1 MPPPTEGI
9 NPRYITSGPHGMVST
24 IVEGIADTQASAAAS
39 AGLKRNA
46 AELLAGSDPED
57 QTLADIQPI
66 KRMKIHGSSE
76 SSAIL
81 PHPSTTN
88 MHIELLE
95 SIDKISSHVLH
106 LTPDNVQ
113 VIFLGRLSS
122 FQTIMRLRGTYF
134 THDAVLQALTT
145 KLCNIAL
152 NLNIQHLEWPFAAKE
167 EEEILAAIAHIET
180 LLNSGQPPA
189 STPVVGEDVDEAGSH
204 YVRLNTTGHR
214 SSMQINA
221 QGVHLG
227 TVTGPAFSNNTIN
240 QADPAVRQKVE
251 NLMKHVIDAE
261 TTKKHQEF
269 LEWISKLDFQATQ
282 KETFAKHAAGTGDW
296 FLKQQKFMDWKDGKT
311 KFLWCPGIHEWSV
324 ILQPH
329 QSITYA
335 FSWCWQDNPL
345 FHSSIIVE
353 HLRSAILQPKIA
365 VICIYCD
372 YRQQE
377 AQTPIQL
384 LGSVL
389 KQLAQQ
395 HPVLSD
401 HLLALH
407 KKYPSQGDHPSIDE
421 LFKALQAEV
430 LLYSQVYIVV
440 DALDESSESNQA
452 REIFFSAH
460 PQGLW
465 SLSDHIQL
473 LVTSRD
479 VLSIS
484 QEFKNIARIP
494 IEAHGEDLETYI
506 RGRITTDKKLKK
518 LVKEDVNLTTEII
531 EQVSLKAAGM
541 FLQARLHLDALASQL
556 NRKGLHKALA
566 LLPDR
571 IMDSYDEAMARI
583 KAQGKDQYE
592 LAHQIFYWLAYA
604 KSPLSIK
611 ELQHAVAVSEDMT
624 EMDLD
629 AIVDEQRSYRSHG
642 YDRIVQLVHYTTQE
656 YFQQKQKLVFPGIH
670 TLMAITCLTYL
681 SFNAFDSTHIRLGIW
696 KQYPLYKYASMH
708 WGTHAKVDEAATKH
722 YIFNF
727 LEKKNNVV
735 HAAHRGDWPTGQTV
749 HILAWLGLGHIL
761 ELLLSQ
767 DVTHVMDID
776 RRGCTPLICAAEKGH
791 IDIVKLL
798 LEKNADSNI
807 CDKDQHTPLSYAAP
821 WGHIDIVKLLLE
833 KNADP
838 NICDKDQRTPL
849 SYAAEKGHIDIVK
862 LLLEKNADP
871 NICDEEQRMPLSH
884 AAQQD
889 HIAIVKLL
897 LEKNVDPNICDKN
910 QRTPLSYAAQ
920 QDHIDIVKLLLEK
933 NVDPNICDKNQHT
946 PLSYAAQQD
955 HIDIVKLLLE
965 KNADPNICDKN
976 QRTPLSYAAQ
986 QDHIDIDSLLLEKN
1000 ADPNICDEEQRT
1012 PLSYAAEWGHI
1023 DIVKLLL
1030 AKNADSNICNKD
1042 QCTPL
1047 SYAAWWGHIDIVKL
1061 LLEKNAD
1068 SNICNKDQ
1076 CTPLLYA
1083 ARWGHIDIVKLLL
1096 EKNADPNI
1104 CDEEQRTP
1112 LSYAAER
1119 GHIDIVKL
1127 LLEKNAD
1134 PNICNEEQCTPL
1146 SYAAGQGHIVI
1157 VKLLLEKNADPNIC
1171 NEEQC
1176 TPLSYAAEQGHIVI
1190 VQLLLEKHADPNI
1203 CNEEQCTP
1211 LSYAAQQG
1219 HIDIVKLLLK
1229 NNVNPNICDKEQR
1242 TPLSYA
1248 AQWGHIDIVKLLL
1261 EKNVDPNICN
1271 KNQRTP
1277 LSYAAQ
1283 LDHID
1288 IVKLLLE
1295 KNADPNICNEEQCTP
1310 LSYAAQQG
1318 HIDIVELL
1326 LEKNVDPNICD
1337 QWDRGQPFWWQR

>member
-9 NPRYITSGPHGMVST
+9 NPRYIASGPH
-24 IVEGIADTQASAAAS
+24 AAS

-66 KRMKIHGSSE
+66 KKMKIHGSSE

-81 PHPSTTN
+81 PHLSTTN
-88 MHIELLE
+88 IHIELLE
-95 SIDKISSHVLH
+95 SLNKISSHVPQMTLDD
-106 LTPDNVQ
+106 TQ
-113 VIFLGRLSS
+113 VIFLGRLTS
-122 FQTIMRLRGTYF
+122 FQTITRLIGTRF
-134 THDAVLQALTT
+134 SHDAVFQRLSA
-145 KLCNIAL
+145 KLCSIAT
-152 NLNIQHLEWPFAAKE
+152 NLGIGQLGWPFSLE
-167 EEEILAAIAHIET
+167 DEQEIKSVIIYIES
-180 LLNSGQPPA
+180 LLGSAQQEPPITQSIPA
-189 STPVVGEDVDEAGSH
+189 TTEDVDQAGPHHAKLS
-204 YVRLNTTGHR
+204 TTADG
-214 SSMQINA
+214 SSMNIIA
-221 QGVHLG
+221 QDVHLG
-227 TVTGPAFSNNTIN
+227 SVGGPAFSYNTIHVG
-240 QADPAVRQKVE
+240 DPAMGQKMDS
-251 NLMKHVIDAE
+251 LTKHVIDAE
-261 TTKKHQEF
+261 TIRKHKEF
-269 LEWISKLDFQATQ
+269 LNWISKLDFQAIQ
-282 KETFAKHAAGTGDW
+282 KETFEKHATGTGDW
-296 FLKQQKFMDWKDGKT
+296 FLKQQKFVDWKDGKT
-311 KFLWCPGIHEWSV
+311 KFLWCPGIPGAGKT
-324 ILQPH
+324 IL
-329 QSITYA
+329 
-335 FSWCWQDNPL
+335 
-345 FHSSIIVE
+345 SSIIVE

-365 VICIYCD
+365 VIYIYCD

-395 HPVLSD
+395 HPVPSD

-421 LFKALQAEV
+421 VFKALQAEV
-430 LLYSQVYIVV
+430 SLYSQVYIVV
-440 DALDESSESNQA
+440 DALDESSENNKA
-452 REIFFSAH
+452 RELFFPSH

-479 VLSIS
+479 ILSIS
-484 QEFKNIARIP
+484 QEFNNIARIP
-494 IEAHGEDLETYI
+494 IEAHDEDLETYI

-518 LVKEDVNLTTEII
+518 LVKDDRVLAVEII
-531 EQVSLKAAGM
+531 EQVILKAAGM

-556 NRKGLHKALA
+556 SRKALRNALA
-566 LLPDR
+566 LLPEG
-571 IMDSYDEAMARI
+571 IMVSYDDAMVRI

-592 LAHQIFYWLAYA
+592 LARQIFYWLAYA

-629 AIVDEQRSYRSHG
+629 AIVDVDILTDSCAGLIVIQEQRSYRSHG
-642 YDRIVQLVHYTTQE
+642 YDRIVQLVYYTTQE

-696 KQYPLYKYASMH
+696 KQYPLHKYASMH

-910 QRTPLSYAAQ
+910 Q
-920 QDHIDIVKLLLEK
+920 
-933 NVDPNICDKNQHT
+933 HT

-986 QDHIDIDSLLLEKN
+986 RDHIDIDSLLLEKN

-1229 NNVNPNICDKEQR
+1229 NNVDPNICDKEQR